1 MKILWLLWFVKAT
14 VILILFSAPPY
25 NIGSPGEATCISGYC
40 PILSLSKCND
50 ARNSLA
56 ISGWNAN
63 MFQAAPLRLPYCWIG
78 VNGKANYNPNG
89 DSGSNSGKAK
99 IICERCG
106 RFHITLPKI
115 KVSFSIFN
123 SYEMMI
129 RCTFTFLA
137 VWQWRYEPGL
147 FDWKDYHR
155 TKAR

>member
-1 MKILWLLWFVKAT
+1 MKAT
-14 VILILFSAPPY
+14 VIWYCFLAPQY

-89 DSGSNSGKAK
+89 DSGSNSAKAK

-115 KVSFSIFN
+115 KVSLKYIQ
-123 SYEMMI
+123 
-129 RCTFTFLA
+129 L
-137 VWQWRYEPGL
+137 L
-147 FDWKDYHR
+147 
-155 TKAR
+155 

>member
-1 MKILWLLWFVKAT
+1 MIWYCFL
-14 VILILFSAPPY
+14 APQY

-56 ISGWNAN
+56 ISGWNAET
-63 MFQAAPLRLPYCWIG
+63 FQSAPLRLPYCWIG

-89 DSGSNSGKAK
+89 DSGSNSAKAK

-115 KVSFSIFN
+115 KVSLKYIQ
-123 SYEMMI
+123 
-129 RCTFTFLA
+129 L
-137 VWQWRYEPGL
+137 L
-147 FDWKDYHR
+147 
-155 TKAR
+155 

>member
-1 MKILWLLWFVKAT
+1 MWRLLWFWYCF
-14 VILILFSAPPY
+14 LAPQY

-63 MFQAAPLRLPYCWIG
+63 IFQAAPLRLPYCWIG

-89 DSGSNSGKAK
+89 DSGSNSAKAK

-115 KVSFSIFN
+115 KVSFSLFSIFN

-129 RCTFTFLA
+129 RCTFTFLS
-137 VWQWRYEPGL
+137 VWQWRYGPGL